1 LESERLNGK
10 ALTGC
15 ALSCLLIL
23 PAQVYCQQNLEQET
37 ISIRGNRGLPKTVY
51 IAPWKR
57 LGEPLEGE
65 RLESQVSDPLAP
77 LEQDLFLRQLEIHRG
92 LQDPPAR

>member
-1 LESERLNGK
+1 MLTRLMPGLLLPLLLASP
-10 ALTGC
+10 AL
-15 ALSCLLIL
+15 
-23 PAQVYCQQNLEQET
+23 VYCQQKLQQDT

-65 RLESQVSDPLAP
+65 QWQSDIEDPLAP
-77 LEQDLFLRQLEIHRG
+77 LEQDLFQRQLEIYRQEAGDNGH
-92 LQDPPAR
+92 